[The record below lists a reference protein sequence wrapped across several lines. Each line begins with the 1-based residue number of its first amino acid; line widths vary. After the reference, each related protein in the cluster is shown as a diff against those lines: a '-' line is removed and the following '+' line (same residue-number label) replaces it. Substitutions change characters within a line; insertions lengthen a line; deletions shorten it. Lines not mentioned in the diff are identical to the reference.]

1 MIFLQPKQNLLRIM
15 ISAPEHSSAKHSP
28 DSKEFNSAANRF
40 RWVRFLARRFA
51 IGILFVLLT
60 ASAAPAQNKVLEL
73 DGAGSYVELPP
84 DLFKNLT
91 QATVEVWARWDSFRT
106 YSRVFEFGAAWQS
119 INVFNHANSP
129 DLRFNL
135 YPKRAQNDPSL
146 MFSVR
151 TNGVLRLNEWIHI
164 AAVSGPGGMEL
175 YANGVFVGDH
185 TNAASFADINVV
197 HTNLF
202 GRGMA
207 RNPTDQD
214 FRGQMDEVRI
224 WDHRR
229 TPTQIR
235 EHMRKRLTGKE
246 PGLAGLWNFEDGTA
260 RDSVHGYRGRFIG
273 NARVVTADSTA
284 DSRLIADEPPP
295 TAQILVVPPTGAL
308 ASATP
313 DGQDAAAWWIAAALT
328 AIAALLVWLVLM
340 LRRSGVGSDKLIP
353 AGAAPALLTNAGQA
367 ATGTSPSAQQELK
380 DRALAD
386 LTEFAK
392 QSLVQGLYSQRK
404 ALLEAQQK
412 AQQELA
418 ALEGRLVA
426 LHLPDRIQAYEK
438 RIAELEK
445 QLESRS
451 DEVREL
457 TSATLLLLRQKLE
470 EERQLERKASRFQ

>member
-1 MIFLQPKQNLLRIM
+1 M
-15 ISAPEHSSAKHSP
+15 ISALENPSDQNVHASRTRYFLS
-28 DSKEFNSAANRF
+28 NRL
-40 RWVRFLARRFA
+40 RWRLQCQLVARHFWL
-51 IGILFVLLT
+51 GILCLLFT
-60 ASAAPAQNKVLEL
+60 AHAAPAQNKVLEL

-84 DLFKNLT
+84 DIFKNLT
-91 QATVEVWARWDSFRT
+91 QATVEVWAKWDSFRT
-106 YSRVFEFGAAWQS
+106 YSRIFEFGAAWQS
-119 INVFNHANSP
+119 MNVFNQANTA

-146 MFSVR
+146 MFTVR
-151 TNGVLRLNEWIHI
+151 TNGLIRLNEWIHL

-185 TNAASFADINVV
+185 TNAASFADIQVV
-197 HTNLF
+197 HTNLL

-207 RNPTDQD
+207 RNPNDQD
-214 FRGQMDEVRI
+214 FRGQIDEVRV

-235 EHMRKRLTGKE
+235 QHMRKRLTGKE
-246 PGLAGLWNFEDGTA
+246 PGLAGLWNFEDSTA
-260 RDSVHGYRGRFIG
+260 RDSVHGYRGKFVG
-273 NARVVTADSTA
+273 NARVVTVDSPADA
-284 DSRLIADEPPP
+284 QLIADEPPP
-295 TAQILVVPPTGAL
+295 AATPAAPQASLPPTTL
-308 ASATP
+308 PIVTP
-313 DGQDAAAWWIAAALT
+313 DGGNAAAWWIAAALT
-328 AIAALLVWLVLM
+328 SIAALLVWLVLM
-340 LRRSGVGSDKLIP
+340 LRRSGVGSDKLITSGP
-353 AGAAPALLTNAGQA
+353 SPALLAGPDQSASGTN
-367 ATGTSPSAQQELK
+367 PSAQQELK
-380 DRALAD
+380 DRALAE

-412 AQQELA
+412 AQQELV
-418 ALEGRLVA
+418 ALENRLVA
-426 LHLPDRIQAYEK
+426 LHLPDRIQAYEQ

-470 EERQLERKASRFQ
+470 EERQLERKASRFE

>member
-1 MIFLQPKQNLLRIM
+1 M
-15 ISAPEHSSAKHSP
+15 ISAPEHSSAKRSP
-28 DSKEFNSAANRF
+28 DSADFSSAPGPF
-40 RWVRFLARRFA
+40 RWKSWGRHIARYIWLAIFL
-51 IGILFVLLT
+51 GLLAT
-60 ASAAPAQNKVLEL
+60 TTAPAQNKVLEL

-84 DLFKNLT
+84 DIFKNLT

-129 DLRFNL
+129 DLRYNL

-175 YANGVFVGDH
+175 YANGVFVGEH
-185 TNAASFADINVV
+185 TNAASFADIQVV

-214 FRGQMDEVRI
+214 FRGQMDEVRV

-246 PGLAGLWNFEDGTA
+246 AGLAGLWNFEDGSA
-260 RDSVHGYRGRFIG
+260 RDSVHGYRGKFVG
-273 NARVVTADSTA
+273 NARVVTADSSA
-284 DSRLIADEPPP
+284 DTQLIADEPPP
-295 TAQILVVPPTGAL
+295 AAQVPVSPAPGAL
-308 ASATP
+308 ANVTP
-313 DGQDAAAWWIAAALT
+313 DARNAAAWWIAAALT

-353 AGAAPALLTNAGQA
+353 AGPAPGLLTDSGGSSPGADPSSQQA
-367 ATGTSPSAQQELK
+367 LK
-380 DRALAD
+380 ERALAD

-470 EERQLERKASRFQ
+470 EERQLERKGGRFQ

>member
-1 MIFLQPKQNLLRIM
+1 
-15 ISAPEHSSAKHSP
+15 
-28 DSKEFNSAANRF
+28 
-40 RWVRFLARRFA
+40 
-51 IGILFVLLT
+51 
-60 ASAAPAQNKVLEL
+60 
-73 DGAGSYVELPP
+73 
-84 DLFKNLT
+84 
-91 QATVEVWARWDSFRT
+91 
-106 YSRVFEFGAAWQS
+106 
-119 INVFNHANSP
+119 
-129 DLRFNL
+129 
-135 YPKRAQNDPSL
+135 
-146 MFSVR
+146 
-151 TNGVLRLNEWIHI
+151 
-164 AAVSGPGGMEL
+164 
-175 YANGVFVGDH
+175 
-185 TNAASFADINVV
+185 
-197 HTNLF
+197 
-202 GRGMA
+202 
-207 RNPTDQD
+207 
-214 FRGQMDEVRI
+214 
-224 WDHRR
+224 
-229 TPTQIR
+229 
-235 EHMRKRLTGKE
+235 MRKRLTGKE
-246 PGLAGLWNFEDGTA
+246 AGLTGLWNFEDGTA
-260 RDSVHGYRGRFIG
+260 RDSVHGHRGKFIG
-273 NARVVTADSTA
+273 NARVVTADSAA
-284 DSRLIADEPPP
+284 DSQLIADEPPP
-295 TAQILVVPPTGAL
+295 TSQTPVAPTTSAL

-353 AGAAPALLTNAGQA
+353 AGAAPALLTNSGQSGAG
-367 ATGTSPSAQQELK
+367 TNPSAQQELK

>member
-1 MIFLQPKQNLLRIM
+1 M
-15 ISAPEHSSAKHSP
+15 ISAPVNRSNQSAHASARYSSL
-28 DSKEFNSAANRF
+28 SKRVQWSLRCQLVARH
-40 RWVRFLARRFA
+40 LAL
-51 IGILFVLLT
+51 GILLVLLP
-60 ASAAPAQNKVLEL
+60 ANAAPVQNKVLEL

-84 DLFKNLT
+84 NIFRDLT

-106 YSRVFEFGAAWQS
+106 YSRVFEFGAAWHS
-119 INVFNHANSP
+119 MNVFNQANTG

-135 YPKRAQNDPSL
+135 YPKKAQNDPSL
-146 MFSVR
+146 MFTVR
-151 TNGVLRLNEWIHI
+151 TNGVLRLNEWIHL

-175 YANGVFVGDH
+175 YANGVFVGEH
-185 TNAASFADINVV
+185 TNEASFADIQVV

-202 GRGMA
+202 GRGLA
-207 RNPTDQD
+207 RNPNDQD
-214 FRGQMDEVRI
+214 FRGQIDEVRV

-246 PGLAGLWNFEDGTA
+246 AGLAGLWSFEDGSA
-260 RDSVHGYRGRFIG
+260 RDSVHGYRGKFVG
-273 NARVVTADSTA
+273 NARVVTADSSA
-284 DSRLIADEPPP
+284 DGQLIADEPPP
-295 TAQILVVPPTGAL
+295 ATPQVSPPPAAL
-308 ASATP
+308 ANVAP
-313 DGQDAAAWWIAAALT
+313 DGRDAAAWWIAAALT
-328 AIAALLVWLVLM
+328 TIAALLVWLVLM

-353 AGAAPALLTNAGQA
+353 AG
-367 ATGTSPSAQQELK
+367 TSPGLLPDAGGSSPVADPSTHQALK
-380 DRALAD
+380 ERALAD

-426 LHLPDRIQAYEK
+426 LHLPDRIHAYEK

-470 EERQLERKASRFQ
+470 EERQLERKGSRFQ